1 VANSGVV
8 GYSGR
13 NVLRR
18 STAFFAFLSLVTAP
32 VVTSTRL
39 FCRYTG
45 QEITDCA
52 KADISANEFVGTDT
66 CCEQRT
72 FRALDGV
79 RLVDEHRQ
87 QAPTPVA
94 IDTAP
99 SLLVHVFAP
108 AATQPPQPSASCAGP
123 PAFISHRALLI

>member
-1 VANSGVV
+1 
-8 GYSGR
+8 
-13 NVLRR
+13 VLRR
-18 STAFFAFLSLVTAP
+18 TASFFALVALIAAP
-32 VVTSTRL
+32 AVTSTRS

-45 QEITDCA
+45 QEITGCA
-52 KADISANEFVGTDT
+52 KADTAANEFVGTDA